1 MYPENW
7 RVTEDT
13 APGGKATSFM
23 LESPTSAFM
32 TVSEFPWNVAPN
44 EAVEK
49 AKEAME
55 AEYQDIEFEPFSPEL
70 TIGGEAIKDLHG
82 GEIHF
87 YYLDLLV
94 VSRLIAFT
102 MESTTY
108 LIQVQAEDRDFE
120 TLDRVFQAMILSMLK
135 SLEP

>member
-32 TVSEFPWNVAPN
+32 TVTEFPWTVAPR
-44 EAVEK
+44 EAVDK
-49 AKEAME
+49 AKEAMK
-55 AEYQDIEFEPFSPEL
+55 AEYHDLEFEPETPEL
-70 TIGGEAIKDLHG
+70 LLGGKRIEDCQG

-102 MESTTY
+102 VDQTTY
-108 LIQVQAEDRDFE
+108 LIQVQAEDRDYE

-135 SLEP
+135 SLEQ